1 MRVMVG
7 QFGGPTA
14 VLNASLFGAWETLQ
28 AAGAETLGVRGGAR
42 GLRAG
47 DWLPLRGAPPDWL
60 LTAPGAALGAG
71 RQALSPLEIGQ
82 VARRLREAGAEAC
95 LLMGGNGTMG
105 LASALA
111 GAGLPAVGI
120 PKTIDNDL
128 AGTDHAPGYPSAAAF
143 VAAATA
149 DLADDLRAMAGFE
162 DVRLIEV
169 MGRRAGWLAGAA
181 VLARRHP
188 EDMPQRI
195 LLPEMPLDADALASD
210 VAALHRRDG
219 SVLLIVSEGVCAT
232 DGTPFGLQALD
243 AAGQTRVLGAAARRL
258 AAELRRRLG
267 LTVRAESLGFLPRC
281 LGSAAVARDRT
292 EARALGA
299 RAAEALLAGRQGVMA
314 AIAPRQDGMEQ
325 TRYLE
330 VPLSEVAGRER
341 PLPPGMRDLG
351 PAFRAW
357 LQPLTGGPE
366 KRRLRSLP

>member
-1 MRVMVG
+1 VRVLVG

-14 VLNASLFGAWETLQ
+14 VLNASLFGAWETLH
-28 AAGAETLGVRGGAR
+28 AAGAEAVGVRGGAR
-42 GLRAG
+42 GLQAG
-47 DWLPLRGAPPDWL
+47 DWPLLRGAPPDWL
-60 LTAPGAALGAG
+60 LTTPGAALGAG
-71 RQALSPLEIGQ
+71 RQAVSPAEVGEVVL
-82 VARRLREAGAEAC
+82 RLRGAGVGAC

-105 LASALA
+105 LARALA
-111 GAGLPAVGI
+111 DAGLPAAGV

-149 DLADDLRAMAGFE
+149 DLAADLRAMAGFE

-195 LLPEMPLDADALASD
+195 LLPEVPVDPDALAAD

-219 SVLLIVSEGVCAT
+219 SVLIVVAEGVCGR
-232 DGTPFGLQALD
+232 DGTPLGLQALD
-243 AAGQTRVLGAAARRL
+243 ATGDTQVLGAAGGRL
-258 AAELRRRLG
+258 AAELRRRLP

-281 LGSAAVARDRT
+281 LGSAAVGRDRA
-292 EARALGA
+292 EARELGS
-299 RAAEALLAGRQGVMA
+299 RAAEALLAGRSGVMA
-314 AIAPRQDGMEQ
+314 AIAPRRDAEEE
-325 TRYLE
+325 TRYVE
-330 VPLSEVAGRER
+330 VPLHEAAGRER

-357 LQPLTGGPE
+357 LLPLTGGPE
-366 KRRLRSLP
+366 HRPRSLP